1 MATPEEKSRLII
13 DKMLRDAGWVIQ
25 NMKQFNPGAATG
37 IAVREFQTSTGP
49 ADYVLFVDRKP
60 VGIIEAKKAGAIPT
74 TFEAQSNRYSE
85 SNLKYANVSDL
96 PFVYEST
103 GIETRFTDKRDP
115 VPRSR
120 ELFSFLQPETLKD
133 LLRQSDPLRARL
145 KKMPPL
151 DPSGLRKCQ
160 KKAITNLEVSFKKNY
175 PRALVQMATGSG
187 KTFTAITSVYRLLK
201 FSKAKRILFLVD
213 TRNLGEQAE
222 QEFQAYTPVDDK
234 RKFTELYVVQRL
246 SSGFIDRSSQVC
258 ISTIQRM
265 YSILKGEELSEN
277 AEEISLNEV
286 QFQADKANDVVYNK
300 LYPPEFFDFIIIDE
314 CHRSIYNRWKQV
326 LDYFD
331 AFLIGLTA
339 TPDCRTFG
347 FFNENVVSEYTHEDA
362 VADGVNVPYDVYTI
376 ETEITK
382 RGSHIKAKEFVDF
395 RSRQTRQKRW
405 AQLDDDVDYSAQDL
419 DKSVVNPSQI
429 RQVIRSY
436 RDNLKTEIFPDRDE
450 VPKTLIFAKTDSHAD
465 DIIKIVREE
474 FGEGNDFCKKV
485 TYLAKM
491 IPNRYSRRSEQHT
504 IHELLLQLI

>member
-187 KTFTAITSVYRLLK
+187 KTFTAITSV
-201 FSKAKRILFLVD
+201 FACS
-213 TRNLGEQAE
+213 N
-222 QEFQAYTPVDDK
+222 FQK
-234 RKFTELYVVQRL
+234 
-246 SSGFIDRSSQVC
+246 
-258 ISTIQRM
+258 
-265 YSILKGEELSEN
+265 LKGFS
-277 AEEISLNEV
+277 
-286 QFQADKANDVVYNK
+286 F
-300 LYPPEFFDFIIIDE
+300 
-314 CHRSIYNRWKQV
+314 W
-326 LDYFD
+326 
-331 AFLIGLTA
+331 
-339 TPDCRTFG
+339 
-347 FFNENVVSEYTHEDA
+347 
-362 VADGVNVPYDVYTI
+362 
-376 ETEITK
+376 
-382 RGSHIKAKEFVDF
+382 
-395 RSRQTRQKRW
+395 
-405 AQLDDDVDYSAQDL
+405 
-419 DKSVVNPSQI
+419 
-429 RQVIRSY
+429 
-436 RDNLKTEIFPDRDE
+436 
-450 VPKTLIFAKTDSHAD
+450 
-465 DIIKIVREE
+465 
-474 FGEGNDFCKKV
+474 
-485 TYLAKM
+485 
-491 IPNRYSRRSEQHT
+491 
-504 IHELLLQLI
+504 